1 MAVAW
6 QPPRL
11 RCVSFNLFHG
21 GLSSGLRGV
30 AWELHQRLDL
40 VAAELRRLQV
50 DIIGLQEASTSKGRG
65 NVAAHLAARLGFY
78 TAYAPASCRL
88 FPSRRLQNLVARAM
102 NFTEGPAIVSRFPF
116 LAVDIQELP
125 RGGRITEPRVLLAAT
140 LRTPWGP
147 LQVGSTHTSG
157 MAVQHR
163 TIVTYLRSQS
173 HALPLLLM
181 GDFNAVEDSE
191 AMTTLTREAGFVDA
205 FRVVHP
211 TAAGYTSDQ
220 ALTMPTAT
228 VTQRI
233 DYVFI
238 ASGTERPG
246 RILSSQVILDTPHD
260 LPDGRTLWPS
270 DHYGVLADIALD

>member
-1 MAVAW
+1 MTVAW

-21 GLSSGLRGV
+21 GVSSGLRG
-30 AWELHQRLDL
+30 AARELPQRLNI
-40 VAAELRRLQV
+40 VAAELQRLQV

-88 FPSRRLQNLVARAM
+88 FPSRRLQQLVARAM

-116 LAVDIQELP
+116 LALDIQELP

-147 LQVGSTHTSG
+147 LPVVSTHTSG
-157 MAVQHR
+157 LAVQHR
-163 TIVTYLRSQS
+163 AIVTHLRAQS

-181 GDFNAVEDSE
+181 GD
-191 AMTTLTREAGFVDA
+191 
-205 FRVVHP
+205 
-211 TAAGYTSDQ
+211 
-220 ALTMPTAT
+220 
-228 VTQRI
+228 
-233 DYVFI
+233 
-238 ASGTERPG
+238 
-246 RILSSQVILDTPHD
+246 
-260 LPDGRTLWPS
+260 
-270 DHYGVLADIALD
+270 